1 MYVEA
6 TFTACRF
13 IYLLKKN
20 CPTLQI
26 ITKLIPCRI
35 EWNRAKVLPVE
46 AQDMESMS
54 VDDAY
59 RVLQVPGEPTA
70 RKWLQYDNG

>member
-13 IYLLKKN
+13 ILTSINK
-20 CPTLQI
+20 TVMI
-26 ITKLIPCRI
+26 KLIPCRI

-46 AQDMESMS
+46 AQDMESMT